1 MKDKTFETAIDKLEH
16 QMEATKMEIAEVL
29 ERNNDEKLVDL
40 KKAFIEV
47 DMFMVEKIYACG
59 PFTATALPPILVLA
73 GFIDPKSRFAEFAT
87 VGLGSARMLKHLG
100 LPATSLTAI
109 ADFLGTCENT
119 CENFLCEL
127 WRHINEKSGRKF
139 DFFGAGA
146 RDIVAQDGML
156 VHPDPTAC
164 HEGCVRFDGSRHS
177 GRLVAAPS
185 GGFRDTATVNK
196 ELAAV
201 TEDAVK
207 FMKTDMEERRQAAE
221 KKGKNNTAKRKVLQ
235 TSAGPKPKTHA
246 GKKAKGAPRKLL
258 KDMD

>member
-156 VHPDPTAC
+156 VYPEPTAC
-164 HEGCVRFDGSRHS
+164 HEGCVRFDG
-177 GRLVAAPS
+177 RLVDVPGSWPPRDMTAA
-185 GGFRDTATVNK
+185 GK
-196 ELAAV
+196 ELAAI
-201 TEDAVK
+201 TRDAVT
-207 FMKTDMEERRQAAE
+207 FMKDDMVETRRAMEEA
-221 KKGKNNTAKRKVLQ
+221 AKRKTNKRQELRMSP
-235 TSAGPKPKTHA
+235 TPP
-246 GKKAKGAPRKLL
+246 GKKAKVAQSGGGSTAVRELTFG
-258 KDMD
+258 

>member
-146 RDIVAQDGML
+146 KDIVARDGKL
-156 VHPDPTAC
+156 VYPEVTAC
-164 HEGCVRFDGSRHS
+164 HQGCVRFD

-185 GGFRDTATVNK
+185 AGSRDMTKAGK
-196 ELAAV
+196 ELAV
-201 TEDAVK
+201 ITRDAVA
-207 FMKTDMEERRQAAE
+207 FMKADMVETRQAVEEA
-221 KKGKNNTAKRKVLQ
+221 AKRK
-235 TSAGPKPKTHA
+235 TSKRRALKMSPGPKT
-246 GKKAKGAPRKLL
+246 PRGRRRRRPSREEAQPRSS
-258 KDMD
+258 